1 MQRVTTEVLEAKVQ
15 RVNAKLGY
23 DNVPTWQCP
32 IRLYSAYGATAVV
45 QSVGSGQ
52 EHLSGFGTKKE
63 CAIFLDGMLAGAR
76 QAVAN

>member
-1 MQRVTTEVLEAKVQ
+1 MQRVTTEVLQAKVE
-15 RVNAKLGY
+15 RVNAKLGHGRNY
-23 DNVPTWQCP
+23 DNP
-32 IRLYSAYGATAVV
+32 IRLYSAYGETAVV

-76 QAVAN
+76 QVVAN

>member
-1 MQRVTTEVLEAKVQ
+1 MQRVTTEVLQAKVE

-23 DNVPTWQCP
+23 DNP
-32 IRLYSAYGATAVV
+32 IRLYSAYGETAVV

-76 QAVAN
+76 QVVAN